1 MKLKPSLRQTRLRRG
16 AWSLF
21 GAASL
26 TAALALTGAS
36 SAAQAAAQPATTV
49 VQPAAPTAPAAAP
62 TNAAPGAVKVT
73 TIPASTNA
81 GIPHLVIAI
90 DNSSRFS
97 NQQFEASKT
106 AARQILKS
114 LPTAQ
119 AAIISF
125 GGPGTTVYPPGP
137 VDGAITALDQ
147 LNQNSGELEA
157 VAAQSQLTEGLALGV
172 DTIKSMASP
181 KAVVLVTD
189 GTNNG
194 SVAQV
199 EQSRQAALNSGV
211 AIAIVDTRAPG
222 DADTTKQKLIT
233 ELLGVKGVIVPA
245 TETGNLS
252 KITEAI
258 LRSGLEPSELAL
270 RPDGPGAA
278 TRILSSNLILLI
290 GAIFI
295 GGAIFFGAMQAI
307 GPKEVKVNLTGIPL
321 APKQVKDVK
330 TPMAGLANKLTDLAE
345 KRLEDSGRQSGIQ
358 AWLERAAINLRSGE
372 FIVVSLVGTVA
383 LAALMWILKGPIWG
397 ALMFFVGPF
406 LSRFIVNRKAKK
418 RTKRF
423 GDQLSDTLQLI
434 SSSMRAGQGF
444 MQALDAVARESESPT
459 SEEFQRVVVEARLGR
474 DLVDSMKALAFRI
487 QCEDLEWVIPAVEIN
502 REVGG
507 DLAEVLEQVGTTIRD
522 RADLRRQVKT
532 LSAEGRLSAVVLI
545 GLPIVLGGFIKMS
558 NPEYMDPLFNGIG
571 LYMVGAATLMML
583 IGSIWLFNI
592 CKIEF

>member
-1 MKLKPSLRQTRLRRG
+1 VKLSSSIRQSRLRR
-16 AWSLF
+16 AARSLL

-26 TAALALTGAS
+26 TAVLAVTGTSVALAAPAPETPA
-36 SAAQAAAQPATTV
+36 ATTIAS
-49 VQPAAPTAPAAAP
+49 PAPAGLAPTVPA
-62 TNAAPGAVKVT
+62 NN
-73 TIPASTNA
+73 NA

-106 AARQILKS
+106 AARLVLNS

-119 AAIISF
+119 AAIVSF
-125 GGPGTTVYPPGP
+125 GGPGTTIYPPGP
-137 VDGAITALDQ
+137 VEGAVTALDQ
-147 LNQNSGELEA
+147 LSQNSGELEA

-172 DTIKSMASP
+172 DTIKSMPSP

-199 EQSRQAALNSGV
+199 EQARQSALSSGV
-211 AIAIVDTRAPG
+211 AIAIIDTRPPG
-222 DADTTKQKLIT
+222 DLDTTKQKLIT
-233 ELLGVKGVIVPA
+233 ELLGVKGAIVPVA
-245 TETGNLS
+245 KTDNMKE
-252 KITEAI
+252 ITAAI
-258 LRSGLEPSELAL
+258 LKSGLEPSELAL
-270 RPDGPGAA
+270 RPEGPGIG
-278 TRILSSNLILLI
+278 TRILSSNLILLV
-290 GAIFI
+290 GALLI

-307 GPKEVKVNLTGIPL
+307 GPKEVKVNLTGIPV
-321 APKQVKDVK
+321 APKQAKDLK

-345 KRLEDSGRQSGIQ
+345 KRLEDSGKQSGIQ

-372 FIVVSLVGTVA
+372 YIVVTLVGTLA
-383 LAALMWILKGPIWG
+383 LVGVMWLFKGIIWAL
-397 ALMFFVGPF
+397 LMIFVGPF

-423 GDQLSDTLQLI
+423 GEQLSDTLQLI

-474 DLVDSMKALAFRI
+474 DLVDSMKALAHRI
-487 QCEDLEWVIPAVEIN
+487 ECEDLEWVIPAVEIN

-507 DLAEVLEQVGTTIRD
+507 DLAEVLEQVGATIRD

-545 GLPIVLGGFIKMS
+545 GLPIVLGLFIKMS
-558 NPEYMDPLFNGIG
+558 NPEYMDPLFHGAG

>member
-1 MKLKPSLRQTRLRRG
+1 MWSFLG
-16 AWSLF
+16 AT
-21 GAASL
+21 SL
-26 TAALALTGAS
+26 TATLAVTGLSGAAVAASPAENPGAAVSSVAPSSAVAPASNGAS
-36 SAAQAAAQPATTV
+36 GASTQPAN
-49 VQPAAPTAPAAAP
+49 P
-62 TNAAPGAVKVT
+62 NA
-73 TIPASTNA
+73 S
-81 GIPHLVIAI
+81 IPHLVIAI

-106 AARQILKS
+106 AARQVLKS
-114 LPTAQ
+114 LPTSK
-119 AAIISF
+119 AAIVSF
-125 GGPGTTVYPPGP
+125 GGPGTTIYPPGP
-137 VDGAITALDQ
+137 IAGAIAALDQ
-147 LNQNSGELEA
+147 LSQNSGELEA
-157 VAAQSQLTEGLALGV
+157 GAAQSQLTEGLALGV
-172 DTIKSMASP
+172 DTIKSMPSP

-194 SVAQV
+194 SSAQV
-199 EQSRQAALNSGV
+199 EQARQSALSSGV
-211 AIAIVDTRAPG
+211 AIAIIDTRQKG
-222 DADTTKQKLIT
+222 DLDSTKQKLIT

-245 TETGNLS
+245 SEVGDMK
-252 KITEAI
+252 KITQAI
-258 LRSGLEPSELAL
+258 LLSGLEPSELAL
-270 RPDGPGAA
+270 RSEGPGIA
-278 TRILSSNLILLI
+278 TRILSSSLILML
-290 GAIFI
+290 GALLI
-295 GGAIFFGAMQAI
+295 GGAIFFGAMQVI
-307 GPKEVKVNLTGIPL
+307 GPKEVKVNLTGIPVV
-321 APKQVKDVK
+321 PKQVKDVK

-345 KRLEDSGRQSGIQ
+345 KQLEDSGKQSGIQ

-372 FIVVSLVGTVA
+372 FIVVTIVGTIALVG
-383 LAALMWILKGPIWG
+383 LMWQLKGLIWG
-397 ALMFFVGPF
+397 LLMFFVGPF

-474 DLVDSMKALAFRI
+474 DLVDSMKALATRI

-545 GLPIVLGGFIKMS
+545 GLPLCLGGFIQMS
-558 NPEYMDPLFNGIG
+558 NPEYMKPLFEGVG